1 MNDSNIIIKITSET
15 DLSDAQLQI
24 KELQEESKRLQTQ
37 MENLSSVEKEDAE
50 SIKKLGLSMSEQ
62 TKALKENEK
71 YYRDLKKAKQDE
83 INSNEKSIN
92 SLKKS
97 VSTYNAMN
105 NSGKQLM
112 TRIRELRNSLS
123 EMEMAG
129 DTSSEAFIEMS
140 VAAAKLQD
148 QMGDTSRQIQI
159 LASDTKE
166 IDAMIDV
173 ASGLTG
179 VFTTATSA
187 VALFTDENEA
197 LQRAFL
203 KVQAAMS
210 ILNGIQQVAN
220 TLNKDST
227 ANVVLKN
234 ALSKLSAKFKK
245 DETVAVTE
253 NTAANV
259 ANATAT
265 NATATATKT
274 ATTATKSFTKALK
287 ANPIM
292 LVVAAIATLV
302 AGGVAL
308 YEFFKKGAKEAREF
322 NKAINDLEISN
333 SKLSSVMSDIEREKT
348 KALNE
353 ILKKEAEYNKEA
365 NKNNDSEIDRIKKS
379 IELQK
384 EKEVAVKES
393 LSAELKATQDNANF
407 VYDVRQKAI
416 NRVIREFGSIEKA
429 MDNVKQGG
437 LNDDQTEI
445 MNGYFDAV
453 KNVNDLLKRQS
464 DIYKEL
470 STADEER
477 LRLEEELK
485 NKRIEQKK
493 EERDMRI
500 SLMKDGEEKEIAI
513 VNARYDD
520 ERKVIV
526 KKYGQNTTLLKGLE
540 DTRQKE
546 ISEIRDKYI
555 NEFLKLE
562 DEYKILVAEIEKVEN
577 PFDKSLD
584 IATVTAKAE
593 AEINDLQRQIESVSG
608 ENSEERIRNLN
619 ARIVAIQKQTEAE
632 IKAIK
637 QSDLEDTKSIENLK
651 LQEQIDANNLSLAN
665 EKTSLRERR
674 SLIEENKN
682 FSLQQITNEM
692 SLNESAYKQG
702 LISQKTYL
710 SKKLDLDKK
719 YNDTVKEYNDELL
732 NSNASYY
739 QEALS
744 YAQMALQGLGQ
755 IADEVFGL
763 ISDKISAELEEL
775 DNLYT
780 TDAQEAKE
788 NANKKYISE
797 KELENKK
804 MALKIK
810 EAKWQKAQAVMNA
823 TLNAASAII
832 ASLAQSPVAY
842 GPIPNPVGIASLALA
857 TTVGA
862 LQVATALATPLPKYE
877 KGRKATTTADGE
889 YALVGEKGAEIMF
902 VPRGAGIIPH
912 DKIDKQ
918 DAWRAFNVPK
928 IENPA
933 KINMDKD
940 LMSKLQF
947 ATMMTID
954 YNRLGKAVADN
965 VKIPKQTS
973 VSVNV
978 DRNGVTM
985 SDGIDT
991 HRYLNKKY
999 AAVWN

>member
-1 MNDSNIIIKITSET
+1 MNDNNIIIKITSEA
-15 DLSDAQLQI
+15 DLSDAQLQMRD
-24 KELQEESKRLQTQ
+24 LQEEARNLQKAMDALSSTEQSIIRNIKEQGLSQEEEARKIAEKTKKIHDLRKATQEEINANEKNIQSLQKATNTYNVLNGAASKIAMRIEELR
-37 MENLSSVEKEDAE
+37 ENLMA
-50 SIKKLGLSMSEQ
+50 
-62 TKALKENEK
+62 
-71 YYRDLKKAKQDE
+71 
-83 INSNEKSIN
+83 
-92 SLKKS
+92 
-97 VSTYNAMN
+97 
-105 NSGKQLM
+105 
-112 TRIRELRNSLS
+112 
-123 EMEMAG
+123 MEMAG

-245 DETVAVTE
+245 EETVAVTE

-265 NATATATKT
+265 NSNATATKT
-274 ATTATKSFTKALK
+274 ATTATKGFTKALK

-292 LVVAAIATLV
+292 FVVAAIAALV
-302 AGGVAL
+302 AGGAAL

-322 NKAINDLEISN
+322 NKAINDLELSN
-333 SKLSSVMSDIEREKT
+333 TKLSSVMSDIEREKT

-353 ILKKEAEYNKEA
+353 ILKKESEYNKEA
-365 NKNNDSEIDRIKKS
+365 NKNNDSEIERIKKS

-393 LSAELKATQDNANF
+393 LSAELKATQDNATD
-407 VYDVRQKAI
+407 VYNVRQKAI
-416 NRVIREFGSIEKA
+416 NRVIAEFGSIEKA
-429 MDNVKQGG
+429 MNKVKQGG
-437 LNDDQTEI
+437 LNDEQTEI

-453 KNVNDLLKRQS
+453 KDVNDLLKRQS
-464 DIYKEL
+464 DIYREL

-485 NKRIEQKK
+485 NKIIEQKK

-500 SLMKDGEEKEIAI
+500 SLMQDGEEKEIAI
-513 VNARYDD
+513 VNALYDD

-526 KKYGQNTTLLKGLE
+526 QKYGQNTTLLKGLE
-540 DTRQKE
+540 ETRQKE
-546 ISEIRDKYI
+546 ISGIRDKYI

-562 DEYKILVAEIEKVEN
+562 DEYKILVAEIAKVEN

-593 AEINDLQRQIESVSG
+593 AEINDLQRQIDSVSG

-632 IKAIK
+632 IKAIR
-637 QSDLEDTKSIENLK
+637 QSDLEDTKSIENIK
-651 LQEQIDANNLSLAN
+651 LQGQIDANERALSN

-674 SLIEENKN
+674 RLIEENKN
-682 FSLQQITNEM
+682 FSLQQIANEM
-692 SLNESAYKQG
+692 SLNESAYEQG
-702 LISQKTYL
+702 LISEKTYL
-710 SKKLDLDKK
+710 SKKLELNKK
-719 YNDTVKEYNDELL
+719 YNDTIKEYNDELL

-739 QEALS
+739 QEALY

-804 MALKIK
+804 IALKR
-810 EAKWQKAQAVMNA
+810 KAAAAEKASALFSIALNTAIAIM
-823 TLNAASAII
+823 NAASTKPFLPLGAAMVALVSALGATQLAVA
-832 ASLAQSPVAY
+832 ASK
-842 GPIPNPVGIASLALA
+842 
-857 TTVGA
+857 
-862 LQVATALATPLPKYE
+862 PLPQYA

-918 DAWRAFNVPK
+918 DAWGAFNVPK
-928 IENPA
+928 IDNPA
-933 KINMDKD
+933 KINMDKE